1 MKKFILATAIISA
14 GVVIFSIGA
23 SAQGIKEGKWSL
35 TIVTKMAGM
44 EQQTTEAMQAMENM
58 SPEEKAMMQQMM
70 GGTGMNANGMTTTIA
85 QCITND
91 NPVPET
97 QENCRQTHTQSGNT
111 VNFETICNDSTSAGQ
126 VTYEGDSMRGT
137 VHSHVT
143 VAGRETNS
151 TIEITGQYIG
161 PC

>member
-1 MKKFILATAIISA
+1 MVSDHRHQDGRHGAANRLSHA
-14 GVVIFSIGA
+14 GY
-23 SAQGIKEGKWSL
+23 GKY
-35 TIVTKMAGM
+35 VPRA
-44 EQQTTEAMQAMENM
+44 
-58 SPEEKAMMQQMM
+58 PEEKAMMQQMM

-111 VNFETICNDSTSAGQ
+111 VNFETVCADSTSTGQ
-126 VTYEGDSMRGT
+126 VTYDGNSMRGT
-137 VHSHVT
+137 VNSHAT